1 MAILKLKPHTTD
13 YLWGG
18 EKLREQYNIKSDKT
32 PLAEAWMLSAHKSGE
47 SVIVNTDDKGLT
59 LSEYIS
65 KYGKTAL
72 GKNCERFENFP
83 VLIKFIDAKDN
94 LSIQVHPSDEYALKN
109 EGEFGKTEMWYILDA
124 EPDAFLYYGFKEEI
138 SKDEF
143 VERIEN
149 NTLLEV
155 LNAVKVNKGDVFFI
169 PAGTLHAIGKG
180 IVIAEVQQNSNIT
193 YRVYDYHRQDA
204 EHNFRPLHI
213 KQAEDVTGFMP
224 PLQGHRPMG
233 QRILKEG
240 HYKQLLVKCPYF
252 QVSRIEVETGL
263 KKSAGDAH
271 QSLLILEG
279 NGILIYEDS
288 VMEVKEGDSIYIPKG
303 AGIYQIKGNVKLL
316 LSEA

>member
-180 IVIAEVQQNSNIT
+180 IVIAEVQQNSNLT
-193 YRVYDYHRQDA
+193 YRVYDYGRVDKNGNTR
-204 EHNFRPLHI
+204 ELHVE
-213 KQAEDVTGFMP
+213 KAVKVTDLNLP
-224 PLQGHRPMG
+224 
-233 QRILKEG
+233 
-240 HYKQLLVKCPYF
+240 KQLDFGNHLAKCEYFTVDVVEDDFIGVCEENSFVSILVLDGKGEINCKDECLAI
-252 QVSRIEVETGL
+252 Q
-263 KKSAGDAH
+263 K
-271 QSLLILEG
+271 
-279 NGILIYEDS
+279 
-288 VMEVKEGDSIYIPKG
+288 GDSLFLPANSGEFKLS
-303 AGIYQIKGNVKLL
+303 NVKALITRV
-316 LSEA
+316 

>member
-18 EKLREQYNIKSDKT
+18 EKLKEQYNIKSDKT
-32 PLAEAWMLSAHKSGE
+32 PLAEAWMLSAHKLGE
-47 SVIVNTDDKGLT
+47 SVIDNADDKGLT

-94 LSIQVHPSDEYALKN
+94 LSIQVHPSDEYALEN

-180 IVIAEVQQNSNIT
+180 IVIAEVQQNSNLT
-193 YRVYDYHRQDA
+193 YRVYDYGRIDKNGNTR
-204 EHNFRPLHI
+204 ELHVE
-213 KQAEDVTGFMP
+213 KAVEVTDLTP
-224 PLQGHRPMG
+224 P
-233 QRILKEG
+233 
-240 HYKQLLVKCPYF
+240 KQLDFGNHLAKCEYFTVDVVEDDFIGVCEENSFVSILVLDGKGKINC
-252 QVSRIEVETGL
+252 
-263 KKSAGDAH
+263 K
-271 QSLLILEG
+271 
-279 NGILIYEDS
+279 YECLS
-288 VMEVKEGDSIYIPKG
+288 IQKGDSLFLPANSGEFKLS
-303 AGIYQIKGNVKLL
+303 NVKALITRV
-316 LSEA
+316 

>member
-180 IVIAEVQQNSNIT
+180 IVIAEVQQNSNLT
-193 YRVYDYHRQDA
+193 YRVYDYGRVDKNGNTR
-204 EHNFRPLHI
+204 ELHVE
-213 KQAEDVTGFMP
+213 KSVKVTDLNLP
-224 PLQGHRPMG
+224 
-233 QRILKEG
+233 
-240 HYKQLLVKCPYF
+240 KQLDFGNHLAKCEYFTVDVVEDDFIGVCEENSFVSILVLDGKGEINCKDECLAI
-252 QVSRIEVETGL
+252 Q
-263 KKSAGDAH
+263 K
-271 QSLLILEG
+271 
-279 NGILIYEDS
+279 
-288 VMEVKEGDSIYIPKG
+288 GDSLFLPANSGEFKLS
-303 AGIYQIKGNVKLL
+303 NVKALITRV
-316 LSEA
+316 